1 MTTELL
7 LSETTNDLTITQGD
21 IILSTTNQESLR
33 QRIFITLSTWLG
45 EWKLNINFGMPY
57 RQSIFVTGIN
67 KDSVDAIFINQIRA
81 FSDVTQILDF
91 KSELNKATR
100 AYTITELVVLTTEGT
115 TENLTRFNPDDNEYV
130 SGSIDPVGVVCD
142 VVVSIDSANEFHQ
155 FLHFDL
161 VGLIG

>member
-57 RQSIFVTGIN
+57 RQTIFVTGID
-67 KDSVDAIFINQIRA
+67 KDSVDALFINQIRA
-81 FSDVTQILDF
+81 FTDVTQILEF
-91 KSELNKATR
+91 NSELNKATR
-100 AYTITELVVLTTEGT
+100 GYTITQLVVLTTEGT
-115 TENLTRFNPDDNEYV
+115 TENVTRFNPDDEVYV
-130 SGSIDPVGVVCD
+130 SGAIDPVGVICEGI
-142 VVVSIDSANEFHQ
+142 VSIDTANRFHQ